1 MNFIRRYSTV
11 IIIALASLLFLQT
24 CRGCSSKQERA
35 FQDVKYKTVID
46 SLNACI
52 ISRDSIIKERDLEVM
67 NLRATLEAVEK
78 TSNKT
83 IQVLSDNNKY
93 VVRQLKDKNKE
104 E

>member
-11 IIIALASLLFLQT
+11 IIITLAGLLFLQT

-35 FQDVKYKTVID
+35 FQDVKHRTVID

-52 ISRDSIIKERDLEVM
+52 IGRDSIIKERDLEVM

-93 VVRQLKDKNKE
+93 VVRQLKSKNKE

>member
-1 MNFIRRYSTV
+1 MNFIRRYST
-11 IIIALASLLFLQT
+11 IIIITLAGLLFLQT

-35 FQDVKYKTVID
+35 FMEVEYKNTID
-46 SLNACI
+46 SLNNDLLTK
-52 ISRDSIIKERDLEVM
+52 DSIIKERDLEVM
-67 NLRATLEAVEK
+67 NLAATLEAVEK

-104 E
+104 